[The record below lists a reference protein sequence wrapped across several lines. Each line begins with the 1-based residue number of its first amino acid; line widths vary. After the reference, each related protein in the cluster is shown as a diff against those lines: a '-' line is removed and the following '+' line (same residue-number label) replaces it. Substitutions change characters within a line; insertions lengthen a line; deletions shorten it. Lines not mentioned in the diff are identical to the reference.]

1 MRLLHALR
9 EARRILR
16 LTRKPKRSE
25 FMETVRV
32 TSIGI
37 IVIGL
42 IGSIILIV
50 SRIIE

>member
-1 MRLLHALR
+1 MRLASALR
-9 EARRILR
+9 DTRRILR
-16 LTRKPKRSE
+16 LTRKPKQSE

-42 IGSIILIV
+42 VGALIFII
-50 SRIIE
+50 SRIVE